1 MITHQNDVLAL
12 RGPLAARVHHDA
24 RFYRGVAALL
34 DGDGTR
40 ERPLHFVFLACHA
53 DMADE
58 SPIETTQRLTSALAE
73 EVLARLRNETSDI
86 KDVLQA
92 SNAAA
97 AATDRY
103 YSIAAGRVTERNVNI
118 GALGRVDA
126 TVIKGNAR
134 TPLITPNVV
143 RIGEHAILDGVFGLG
158 FREEA
163 VQMKQLDL
171 DADAKVLLI
180 IGDEAAAIA
189 STSGD
194 QDAEALIED
203 VFSAARISPPIVAVV
218 R

>member
-12 RGPLAARVHHDA
+12 RGPLAVRVRHDA

-40 ERPLHFVFLACHA
+40 ERPLHFVFLACHG

-58 SPIETTQRLTSALAE
+58 APIAATQQLTDALAG
-73 EVLARLRNETSDI
+73 EVLARLRSGTNAVN
-86 KDVLQA
+86 DVLQE

-103 YSIAAGRVTERNVNI
+103 YSIVTGSLTGRNVNVAAV
-118 GALGRVDA
+118 GSVNA
-126 TVIKGNAR
+126 TLLRGSTR
-134 TPLITPNVV
+134 TPFITPNLV
-143 RIGEHAILDGVFGLG
+143 RVGEHAILDGVFGIG

-171 DADAKVLLI
+171 KADEKLLLI
-180 IGDEAAAIA
+180 IGDDTAASGTTPGEQDVEA
-189 STSGD
+189 S
-194 QDAEALIED
+194 IED
-203 VFSAARISPPIVAVV
+203 VFTDARISSPIIGVV